1 MWDDVALSWS
11 ASTEQEFP
19 DGSNPPLDLV
29 RKFIRYADEII
40 KAGGKV
46 AVHCKA
52 GLGRS
57 GVMWVGSL
65 LFKARL
71 RYWCGYSLGLTL
83 RIGGKGW
90 W

>member
-1 MWDDVALSWS
+1 VLIDFGS
-11 ASTEQEFP
+11 QEFP

-29 RKFIRYADEII
+29 RKFIGYVDRVI

-57 GVMWVGSL
+57 GVM
-65 LFKARL
+65 
-71 RYWCGYSLGLTL
+71 
-83 RIGGKGW
+83 
-90 W
+90 